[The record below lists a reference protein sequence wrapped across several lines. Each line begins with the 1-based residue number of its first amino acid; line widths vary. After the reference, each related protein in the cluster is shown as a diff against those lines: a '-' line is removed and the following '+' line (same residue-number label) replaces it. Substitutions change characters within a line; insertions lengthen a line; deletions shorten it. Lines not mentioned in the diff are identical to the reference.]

1 MQRYRGLLAGLA
13 LGLLLGTGG
22 QLFGGQV
29 ASFPSTEAALRS
41 IYNRLDAGLSVTG
54 STSAQPQSVAI
65 TQITPTLSA
74 GIDATIVADAT
85 TTPRK
90 HISIMNISTGAVSL
104 NFGSAATAGQGI
116 TLGPAAADGG
126 QGGGYSF
133 DGMTVPSNAIH
144 AISAAGTRLAVI
156 VGN

>member
-1 MQRYRGLLAGLA
+1 MQRYRGMLAGA
-13 LGLLLGTGG
+13 LGLFLGASGS
-22 QLFGGQV
+22 LFGAQV

-41 IYNRLDAGLSVTG
+41 IYNKLDAGLSVTG
-54 STSAQPQSVAI
+54 STSAQPQGVAI
-65 TQITPTLSA
+65 GQTTITLNAST
-74 GIDATIVADAT
+74 DALLVADAN

-116 TLGPAAADGG
+116 TLDPAASDGG
-126 QGGGYSF
+126 QGGAYSF

-144 AISAAGTRLAVI
+144 AISTPGSRVAVI